1 MNRLASRWP
10 RLLLP
15 AGAVLGFLAAR
26 ELHRIGHNWTFIVLD
41 TLVGVTLI
49 GASGFV
55 WNRRPENRCWW
66 LLALAG
72 FTWFFS
78 TFQVVASEENL
89 SLAAFA
95 LGRWFDFFLAWLL
108 LAFPTGRLQA
118 RRDRVLLV
126 AMAVLFAAR
135 SLSRVFLH
143 VPPDFSGCDCVENRF
158 LPVTDPQWFDRVE
171 SAFTWGF
178 TILAV
183 LALASVTERWIR
195 GSRPRRHLSTPALV
209 AGSVMVAALAYDL
222 VVRPRVRVQA
232 LSQEEIYYVLCG
244 SRIVVGLAFVAGLLR
259 VRSTRAGVVDLVADL
274 GSAASPT
281 GLGDLVGR
289 ALGDPSVQLLA
300 WSRERDAYLD
310 DDGRAVGLPDRD
322 PTRAVTYIKRGGEP
336 VAALIHDPALLEDPG
351 LMSAVAGAVRL
362 TIDNERLTAD
372 LQAQLQEV
380 EASRARIVEAGDEA
394 RRRIERDLHDGAQQ
408 RLVTVALA
416 LRLTASR
423 ADVEISPAVHDLL
436 LQSVRDLGEAVD
448 ELRDLARGIHPAILG
463 EAGLGD
469 ALQSLTDRSPV
480 PTQLDVSIADEPS
493 PPVAAT
499 LYFAAAEALTN
510 VVKHACAGSV
520 VVRVATDGPCLHLD
534 VVDDG
539 VGGARSSA
547 GSGLSGLA
555 DRVSAQGGTMRVTS
569 PAGEGTR
576 VEVELPCGSS

>member
-1 MNRLASRWP
+1 MTRLASRWP
-10 RLLLP
+10 WLLLP
-15 AGAVLGFLAAR
+15 AGAILGFLGAR
-26 ELHRIGHNWTFIVLD
+26 ELRGVGHDWTFTVVD

-49 GASGFV
+49 GAGVFV

-78 TFQVVASEENL
+78 TFHVAASEENL

-118 RRDRVLLV
+118 RRDRILLV
-126 AMAVLFAAR
+126 AMAALFAAR
-135 SLSRVFLH
+135 SLSRLFLH

-158 LPVTDPQWFDRVE
+158 FPVTDPQWFDRVE
-171 SAFTWGF
+171 SGFAWGF

-183 LALASVTERWIR
+183 LALASVAERWMR
-195 GSRPRRHLSTPALV
+195 ASRPRRYLSTPALV
-209 AGSVMVAALAYDL
+209 AGAVMVAALAYDL
-222 VVRPRVRVQA
+222 VVRPRVQGQA

-244 SRIVVGLAFVAGLLR
+244 SRIVVGLAFVVGLLR

-300 WSRERDAYLD
+300 WSHEREAYLD
-310 DDGRAVGLPDRD
+310 DRGRAVDPPDRD
-322 PTRAVTYIKRGGEP
+322 PTRAVTYIERGGEP
-336 VAALIHDPALLEDPG
+336 VAALTHDPALLEDPA

-362 TIDNERLTAD
+362 TIDNERLTTE

-416 LRLTASR
+416 LRLLASR
-423 ADVEISPAVHDLL
+423 ADVETSPEVHDLL

-469 ALQSLTDRSPV
+469 ALQSLADRSPV
-480 PTQLDVSIADEPS
+480 PTRLEVRLEDEPS
-493 PPVAAT
+493 SSVAAT

-510 VVKHACAGSV
+510 VVKHAGAASV
-520 VVRVATDGPCLHLD
+520 VVGVAADGSRLRLE

-555 DRVSAQGGTMRVTS
+555 DRVAAQGGTMRVTS

-576 VEVELPCGSS
+576 VEVALPCGSS